1 MREESGMKEARRGLN
16 RLRRALE
23 KAQSELEDVS
33 SALKSAEG
41 AEFPAD
47 LFEESV
53 QRLADV
59 MQFVEEQEQRLQEK
73 VLQGGG
79 IDTSRLRRG

>member
-1 MREESGMKEARRGLN
+1 MREETELKEARRGLN

-23 KAQSELEDVS
+23 KAQSELEDVCT
-33 SALKSAEG
+33 ALKSAEG
-41 AEFPAD
+41 EEFPD
-47 LFEESV
+47 GLFDESA
-53 QRLADV
+53 QRLMDV
-59 MQFVEEQEQRLQEK
+59 MQFIDEQEQRLQEK